1 MQPPR
6 RKTPLFPSE
15 PGAMKGRKNNNL
27 SIFVVVF
34 SIFLFGVFMYNEDV
48 KSIAEFP
55 FSRPKAQEIQETMPE
70 QSKKPAKVVAMVEE
84 GKPQNDDE
92 NKAVKNSQTSLEEN
106 PAEDSDETPEKIKLE
121 PIKEEEQKIELP
133 VLTGRGEEEEND
145 DGEDVVLPPEDCD
158 LYTGEWVYD
167 NSTHPLYKEDECE
180 FLTAQVTC
188 MRNGRKDS
196 MYQGWKW
203 QPRDCSLPKFKARL
217 LLEKLRNKRLMFV
230 GDSLNRNQW
239 ESMVCLAQSV
249 IPPGRKSL
257 HKSGS
262 RNIFRIEDYN
272 ATVEFYWAPFLVE
285 SNSDDPNMH
294 SILNRIIM
302 PESIDKHGVNW
313 KSVDYLVFNT
323 YIWWMN
329 TFSMKVLRGSFDE
342 GATEYDEIE
351 RPVAYGRVLRTWANW
366 VNKNIDPNRTTVF
379 FSSMSPLHIK
389 SLDWDNPDGI
399 KCAKETMPIQ
409 NISSPIQVGTDRRL
423 FVIANNITG
432 SLKIPVHFLNITT
445 LSEYRKD
452 AHTSVHTIRQGKMLT
467 PEQQADPATYADC
480 IHWCLP
486 GLPDTWN
493 EFLYTRIISRS

>member
-180 FLTAQVTC
+180 F
-188 MRNGRKDS
+188 S
-196 MYQGWKW
+196 
-203 QPRDCSLPKFKARL
+203 QP
-217 LLEKLRNKRLMFV
+217 
-230 GDSLNRNQW
+230 
-239 ESMVCLAQSV
+239 
-249 IPPGRKSL
+249 
-257 HKSGS
+257 
-262 RNIFRIEDYN
+262 
-272 ATVEFYWAPFLVE
+272 
-285 SNSDDPNMH
+285 
-294 SILNRIIM
+294 
-302 PESIDKHGVNW
+302 
-313 KSVDYLVFNT
+313 
-323 YIWWMN
+323 
-329 TFSMKVLRGSFDE
+329 
-342 GATEYDEIE
+342 
-351 RPVAYGRVLRTWANW
+351 
-366 VNKNIDPNRTTVF
+366 
-379 FSSMSPLHIK
+379 K

>member
-1 MQPPR
+1 
-6 RKTPLFPSE
+6 
-15 PGAMKGRKNNNL
+15 MKHRKNNNL
-27 SIFVVVF
+27 SVFVVVF
-34 SIFLFGVFMYNEDV
+34 SVFLFGFFMYNEDV

-55 FSRPKAQEIQETMPE
+55 FSRPKFVTHQNALQKSNVDGVVEITSRTTLVVE
-70 QSKKPAKVVAMVEE
+70 SKTEE
-84 GKPQNDDE
+84 DQ
-92 NKAVKNSQTSLEEN
+92 V
-106 PAEDSDETPEKIKLE
+106 
-121 PIKEEEQKIELP
+121 IELP
-133 VLTGRGEEEEND
+133 VPVAVAVEEEPEEEED
-145 DGEDVVLPPEDCD
+145 IELPPEECD
-158 LYTGEWVYD
+158 LYNGNWVYD
-167 NSTHPLYKEDECE
+167 DSTHPLYKEDQCE

-196 MYQGWKW
+196 MYQNWRW
-203 QPRDCSLPKFKARL
+203 QPKDCSLPKFRAKL

-239 ESMVCLAQSV
+239 ESMVCLAQSI

-257 HKSGS
+257 NKTGS
-262 RNIFRIEDYN
+262 LSIFRIEDYN

-302 PESIDKHGVNW
+302 PGSIKKHGKNW
-313 KSVDYLVFNT
+313 KNVDYLVFNT

-329 TFSMKVLRGSFDE
+329 TFSMKVLRGSFDK
-342 GATEYDEIE
+342 GATEYDEVE
-351 RPVAYGRVLRTWANW
+351 RPVAYARVLKTWAKW
-366 VNKNIDPNRTTVF
+366 VDKNIDPNRTTVF

-389 SLDWDNPDGI
+389 SLDWNNPNGI
-399 KCAKETMPIQ
+399 KCAKET
-409 NISSPIQVGTDRRL
+409 SPILNMSMPVEVGTDRRL
-423 FVIANNITG
+423 FRVATDVIR
-432 SLKIPVHFLNITT
+432 SMKLPVHFLNITS

-452 AHTSVHTIRQGKMLT
+452 AHTSVYTIRQGKMLT
-467 PEQQADPATYADC
+467 DEQKADPNTYADC